1 MKSAL
6 FIFVVLCVYL
16 LNEYRLI
23 RKYSRAIEQADKH

>member
-23 RKYSRAIEQADKH
+23 RKYSKAIEQADKN